1 MTSSNIS
8 SEIPLPLLRLL
19 SASLP
24 VGAFAYSRGLEHA
37 VAAGWVGTAD
47 TVRSWVFGVLE
58 RSYATLDGALFLRL
72 MAALKD
78 EDNAAFARADSWL
91 SAARESQELQQEDQ
105 RTAEALLT
113 LLIDLDVDL
122 AKGPLSAHCRSYP
135 AAYALAAHDLQVQPE
150 AALSGLMWAMCDAQ
164 IAAAIRLG
172 CIGQV
177 DGQRILS
184 AAPEVISDCVA
195 IAAALDETEIGNVS
209 VMLAI
214 GSAQHEVQPS
224 RLFRS

>member
-1 MTSSNIS
+1 MTKPDMTT
-8 SEIPLPLLRLL
+8 EIPLPLLRLL

-37 VAAGWVGTAD
+37 VAAGWVKSAQD
-47 TVRSWVFGVLE
+47 VRDWVFGVLKH
-58 RSYATLDGALFLRL
+58 SFATLDGALFLRL
-72 MAALKD
+72 MAALEAD
-78 EDNAAFARADSWL
+78 DIAAFARLDDWL
-91 SAARESQELQQEDQ
+91 AAARESREVQQEDQ

-113 LLIDLDVDL
+113 LLVDLDTAL
-122 AKGPLSAHCRSYP
+122 AKGPLKAHCRSYP
-135 AAYALAAHDLQVQPE
+135 AAYALAAFDLKVGPE
-150 AALSGLMWAMCDAQ
+150 AALAGLMWALCDAQ

-177 DGQRILS
+177 DGQRILG
-184 AAPEVISDCVA
+184 AAPEIITECVA
-195 IAAALDETEIGNVS
+195 VSGALEEREIGNVS